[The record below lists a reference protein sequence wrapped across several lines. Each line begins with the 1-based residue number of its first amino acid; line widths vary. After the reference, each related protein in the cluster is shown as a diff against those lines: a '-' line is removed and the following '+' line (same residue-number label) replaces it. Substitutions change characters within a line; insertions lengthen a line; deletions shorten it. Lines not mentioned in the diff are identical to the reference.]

1 MHIESVFVYFL
12 LKRKNGLSLKNMYA
26 VVYLKL
32 VTLRII
38 KRRAEYFALI
48 HSLSHATSIY

>member
-12 LKRKNGLSLKNMYA
+12 LKRKNGLSLKNMHA

-38 KRRAEYFALI
+38 KRRA
-48 HSLSHATSIY
+48 LSILL